1 VLRARFALSS
11 DQVVGVFPVNRM
23 WMQRIIASLLL
34 SVFFLTPLAPAAL
47 SPIQPVAQHC
57 VRQPLAK
64 TDAAPGGMRCHEAA
78 AHAHHSMANMT
89 AASDPVPTDHQFG
102 ANGCCPS
109 HDCCNSTVRAQWA
122 HFVPPASPAS
132 ADLNRFAAIST
143 LASATLSA
151 RFDSHSGRAPP
162 AL

>member
-1 VLRARFALSS
+1 
-11 DQVVGVFPVNRM
+11 
-23 WMQRIIASLLL
+23 MQRIIASLLL

-47 SPIQPVAQHC
+47 APPKPVAQHC

-64 TDAAPGGMRCHEAA
+64 TDAVPSGMHCHAA
-78 AHAHHSMANMT
+78 AAPAHHAMAGMGT
-89 AASDPVPTDHQFG
+89 QPAESAPVSTDHQFR
-102 ANGCCPS
+102 ANGCCTS

-122 HFVPPASPAS
+122 QFVPATTTVHS
-132 ADLNRFAAIST
+132 DLVQLATIPTLTFSVLRF
-143 LASATLSA
+143 

>member
-1 VLRARFALSS
+1 
-11 DQVVGVFPVNRM
+11 
-23 WMQRIIASLLL
+23 MQRIIASLLL

-47 SPIQPVAQHC
+47 SPAQPVAQHC

-64 TDAAPGGMRCHEAA
+64 ADAAPSGMHCHEAA

-89 AASDPVPTDHQFG
+89 ATSDPVSTDHQFRS
-102 ANGCCPS
+102 NGCCTS

-122 HFVPPASPAS
+122 QFVPAAATVHS
-132 ADLNRFAAIST
+132 DLIQLATIPTLTFSVLRF
-143 LASATLSA
+143 

-162 AL
+162 SL